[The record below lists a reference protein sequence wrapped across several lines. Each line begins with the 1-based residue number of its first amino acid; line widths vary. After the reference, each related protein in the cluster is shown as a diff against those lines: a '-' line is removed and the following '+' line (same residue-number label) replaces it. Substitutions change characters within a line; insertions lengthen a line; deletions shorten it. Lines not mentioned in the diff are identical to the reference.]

1 MSAAISVSRNLAQ
14 HIVQQ
19 KTADFDPSKFDDRY
33 ESALIELIN
42 QKRAGATVKPHGKPR
57 PGTNVVDLMTALRQ
71 SLTGGSSTPSPV
83 KRKRTSKRATGQKE
97 MLLPIGGKKATT
109 SKKAIS
115 KSASKRKA
123 G

>member
-1 MSAAISVSRNLAQ
+1 MLDLAQ

-33 ESALIELIN
+33 ESALVELIN

-57 PGTNVVDLMTALRQ
+57 PGTNVVDLMTALKQ
-71 SLTGGSSTPSPV
+71 SLKGSPSGAAPA
-83 KRKRTSKRATGQKE
+83 KPKRTAKRATGQKE
-97 MLLPIGGKKATT
+97 MLLSIGGKKAATQ
-109 SKKAIS
+109 KKANS
-115 KSASKRKA
+115 NPASKRKA